1 MLFEPIQACAD
12 MHRRGY
18 EFGMQ
23 VGNTSLAGLH
33 ICLAVHREII
43 SGTNL
48 HLLKVEIEF
57 YLKLA
62 QQHAM
67 TAMKALMQIYYQNV
81 LTLIGEQLIGPVEQI
96 HGTQCEE
103 IEYTQEMMSSLF
115 SGHFDRVNYLSRKWE
130 ALCNKNNHK
139 EPIGAI
145 SAAFYNGVAMTSMY
159 RVKGFKFP
167 QPLRNISQ
175 RLLPVLAKAEECSQ
189 WNFKTKAS
197 ILRAEYF
204 SLMAKKDKA
213 EYEYAIAISS
223 ARSSKF
229 IHEEGMACELAG
241 LHYKHN
247 GDKTKALDL
256 FCQAKKCYETWGSQL
271 KIDQMSSVMEGI

>member
-1 MLFEPIQACAD
+1 
-12 MHRRGY
+12 
-18 EFGMQ
+18 
-23 VGNTSLAGLH
+23 
-33 ICLAVHREII
+33 
-43 SGTNL
+43 
-48 HLLKVEIEF
+48 
-57 YLKLA
+57 
-62 QQHAM
+62 
-67 TAMKALMQIYYQNV
+67 MQIYYKNV
-81 LTLIGEQLIGPVEQI
+81 LTLLGEKLICPIQQVQGPQY
-96 HGTQCEE
+96 EE
-103 IEYTQEMMSSLF
+103 IECIQEMMSSLF
-115 SGHFDRVNYLSRKWE
+115 SGHFDRVNYLSKKWE

-145 SAAFYNGVAMTSMY
+145 SNAFYNGLATTSMY

-197 ILRAEYF
+197 ILKAEYL

-213 EYEYAIAISS
+213 EYEYEIAISS

-241 LHYKHN
+241 MHYMHN
-247 GDKTKALDL
+247 GDKAKALDL
-256 FCQAKKCYETWGSQL
+256 FHHAMKCYETWGSRL
-271 KIDQMSSVMEGI
+271 KVDQMTSVMEGI